1 MAELL
6 VNGLEARAI
15 RLTAAQSP
23 GLSSAPN
30 KTPQS
35 VKTKTCYEK
44 KRYELL
50 PGYNFLGIRI
60 K

>member
-50 PGYNFLGIRI
+50 PGL
-60 K
+60 